1 MPRPHYAIQA
11 GTRVQPRMGATPP
24 AEADGECPNC
34 KQKATEIERLKG
46 ALARSGGGGPRSV
59 SASPAGKSTILM
71 WAALAICGA
80 CMIFALAAFMR
91 HG

>member
-11 GTRVQPRMGATPP
+11 GTRVQPRAGAATP
-24 AEADGECPNC
+24 AEAVGECPNC

-46 ALARSGGGGPRSV
+46 ALARVSGNGV
-59 SASPAGKSTILM
+59 SAGPAGKSSILM